1 MLKNMKKILSHSVY
15 RKTFYIYA
23 ISSVLIT
30 AVILLCVFG
39 VVSSEVKKQATE
51 TSYQLLQQ
59 FVSSSDRVSEDIG
72 NLMSSIYSDGKTL
85 RVVQNTKTDKV
96 DEYRLFLQLQNLQ
109 GYYFYLENIAVLN
122 LNQGVCV
129 QTIGANE
136 FTAET
141 LMTVGTMIEKGQYI
155 LPRDINVLGRTKS
168 VITFLQYYPS
178 QNCGILVDV
187 NSAMFQYS
195 VIEKTEPAREVY
207 LIDVDGNPVTTVTRG
222 KLNDD
227 EMISDYL
234 FQIVSN
240 LKTDDNNGVFD
251 DKKNQQIVLATK
263 SEGLNC
269 WFCDILSYSYF
280 NDQYKKMSA
289 VFVGITAALLGV
301 SVLTIF
307 LYSRKTKEKL
317 LKIANHCR
325 SIAGMD
331 QLPTDNELAYI
342 EKTMSHISHEK
353 RMNENYINF
362 WFLKNLI
369 SGQGMPFIL
378 SKEKISSLQKK
389 YDSPYYAVLL
399 ISIQTKEE
407 IPEDKR
413 KEEYGI
419 YRFTICNLADE
430 IFGESY
436 RCKAVDLDENMVAI
450 LLFSRSATISEDY
463 LLCYNRLRDF
473 AEDNIGLLIAGS
485 LGSVVESQEEVCLS
499 YEKAKQYMKV
509 SNLIGKKELIDSN
522 HISNVNYQEKNQKL
536 VESILEYTELNY
548 SDPDLSLK
556 SISQMFHLSTAYVGK
571 IFKTIQ
577 GNSYASYLVN
587 YRLEKSKLLL
597 LETNK
602 TVNEIAGELG
612 FTNATYFTTLFKNEY
627 GMTPTTF
634 RNKG

>member
-1 MLKNMKKILSHSVY
+1 MLKNIKKIFSHSVY
-15 RKTFYIYA
+15 RKTFYLYA

-30 AVILLCVFG
+30 AIILLCVFG
-39 VVSSEVKKQATE
+39 VVSSEIKKQAKE

-72 NLMSSIYSDGKTL
+72 NMMSSIYSNGKTL
-85 RVVQNTKTDKV
+85 KVIQNMKVDKV
-96 DEYRLFLQLQNLQ
+96 DEYRLFLNLQNLQ
-109 GYYFYLENIAVLN
+109 SYYSYIENIAVLN

-141 LMTVGTMIEKGQYI
+141 MKTVGTMIEKEQYI
-155 LPRDINVLGRTKS
+155 LPRDIRVLGSEKS
-168 VITFLQYYPS
+168 VISFLQYYPS

-187 NSAMFQYS
+187 NSNMFQYS
-195 VIEKTEPAREVY
+195 VNEQAEIARVVY
-207 LIDVDGNPVTTVTRG
+207 LIDAEGKPVTKVTRQ
-222 KLNDD
+222 KLND
-227 EMISDYL
+227 EVLISDYL
-234 FQIVSN
+234 FQIVSG
-240 LKTDDNNGVFD
+240 LKADDNNGVYD
-251 DKKNQQIVLATK
+251 DRKNQQMVLVTK
-263 SEGLNC
+263 SDGLNC

-280 NDQYKKMSA
+280 NEQYKKMSA
-289 VFVGITAALLGV
+289 IFVGITATILGI
-301 SVLTIF
+301 SVLAVF
-307 LYSRKTKEKL
+307 LYSKKMKEKL
-317 LKIANHCR
+317 LKIANYCR
-325 SIAGMD
+325 SIAGMEK
-331 QLPTDNELAYI
+331 LPTDNELAYI
-342 EKTMSHISHEK
+342 EKTMSRISHEK

-369 SGQGMPFIL
+369 LGQGMPFIL
-378 SKEKISSLQKK
+378 SVEKICSLQKK

-399 ISIQTKEE
+399 INIQKKEE

-436 RCKAVDLDENMVAI
+436 RCKAVDLDENVVAV
-450 LLFSRSATISEDY
+450 LLFIHSSTISDDY

-473 AEDNIGLLIAGS
+473 TENNIGLFLSGS
-485 LGSVVESQEEVCLS
+485 LGSVVDSQSEVFLS

-522 HISNVNYQEKNQKL
+522 NISNVNYQEKNQKL
-536 VESILEYTELNY
+536 VESILEYTELNF

-587 YRLEKSKLLL
+587 YRLERSKTLL